1 MVKIKT
7 DKTTVDLLTAKQAQA
22 EHARLTADIG
32 GHDKRYYQDDR
43 PSITDAEYDALR
55 QRYNAIETRFPD
67 LRTQDSRS
75 VKVGAA
81 PSAKFKKVQH
91 TVPMLSLEN
100 ALAEQDVTDFVGRIR
115 RFLKLAD
122 DSTIACS
129 FSSKIDALHLSL
141 RSRE

>member
-22 EHARLTADIG
+22 EHARLTAEIG

-91 TVPMLSLEN
+91 AVPMLSLDN
-100 ALAEQDVTDFVGRIR
+100 ALDARFPCRAEERRPVDVAALRGWRTRHRCAAR
-115 RFLKLAD
+115 R
-122 DSTIACS
+122 
-129 FSSKIDALHLSL
+129 
-141 RSRE
+141 RR